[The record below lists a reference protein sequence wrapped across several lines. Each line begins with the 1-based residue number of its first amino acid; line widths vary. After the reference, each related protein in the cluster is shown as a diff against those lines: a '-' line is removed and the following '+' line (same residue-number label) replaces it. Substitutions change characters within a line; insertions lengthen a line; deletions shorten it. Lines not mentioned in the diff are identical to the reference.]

1 MEWRD
6 PRTLLCIDRLDV
18 FLKKLYFDVI
28 GGLRSRDADLI
39 VCLYRKH
46 IAIRTGGVEPPDSF
60 DASHHV
66 AKKSVDDYE
75 TCARQLLQSVRQHGF
90 RVEFA
95 IPISTNLRL
104 TNGAHRLAVAIS
116 LDLPQVPIVPLGD
129 GGQWGIEWF
138 RTHFSRK
145 EFLFLLNEYSALRQ
159 NSAPVVLWGMAEE
172 YLADVKASFA
182 AKGLLA
188 EKVHEVDLKHN
199 FDGFCMLIHELYG
212 VPLRQNDNIRRKA
225 IIHGAY
231 SRRFSVLHVEPAP
244 ALEPVPGDF
253 FETLSGA
260 KVTVRESLDSRIPKD
275 VFLTVHTPSAL
286 PEKRHMQH
294 LLYSPA
300 SLRFYRYYQ
309 YVDDAFHEAFMLKLN
324 ELKRYL
330 GDKAHSADSVCLV
343 KSGVLGAC
351 GIRMPND
358 MDFITASRR
367 FSKSDLRESIGDGTS
382 GILVDTMADY
392 SVNVPTL
399 SVSTSELL
407 EDSKRHFLFH
417 GIKFADLNHVYVHKS
432 ICGRPHDRDDLV
444 RVRKHIRK
452 ARKAIPSRFL
462 REELLWL
469 ETGVRQGFQ

>member
-39 VCLYRKH
+39 VSLYRKH
-46 IAIRTGGVEPPDSF
+46 ITIRTGGVEPPDSF

-90 RVEFA
+90 RKEFA
-95 IPISTNLRL
+95 IPIGTNLRL

-116 LDLPQVPIVPLGD
+116 LGLPQVPIVPLGD

-145 EFLFLLNEYSALRQ
+145 EFLFLLNEYSAFRQ
-159 NSAPVVLWGMAEE
+159 TAAPVVLWGMAEE

-188 EKVHEVDLKHN
+188 EKVHEVDLQHN

-212 VPLRQNDNIRRKA
+212 VPLRQNNNIRRKA

-260 KVTVRESLDSRIPKD
+260 KVAVRESLDSRIPKD

-309 YVDDAFHEAFMLKLN
+309 YVDDVFHGEFSTMLDKLKVFMAQRGYDAR
-324 ELKRYL
+324 EI
-330 GDKAHSADSVCLV
+330 SVV
-343 KSGVLGAC
+343 GSGVLGAC
-351 GIRMPND
+351 GVRMPRD
-358 MDFITASRR
+358 IDVVATR
-367 FSKSDLRESIGDGTS
+367 FVKGKTDEMVEVLR
-382 GILVDTMADY
+382 DY
-392 SVNVPTL
+392 SLNTPTL
-399 SVSTSELL
+399 KISTVELI
-407 EDSKRHFLFH
+407 ENPSRHFLFN
-417 GIKFADLNHVYVHKS
+417 GIKFADANFVCIKKKIS
-432 ICGRPHDRDDLV
+432 GKPKDGDDLQL
-444 RVRKHIRK
+444 VRKHLKKIRD
-452 ARKAIPSRFL
+452 AQPSSFL
-462 REELLWL
+462 RNELLWL
-469 ETGVRQGFQ
+469 EAGVRQGFQ